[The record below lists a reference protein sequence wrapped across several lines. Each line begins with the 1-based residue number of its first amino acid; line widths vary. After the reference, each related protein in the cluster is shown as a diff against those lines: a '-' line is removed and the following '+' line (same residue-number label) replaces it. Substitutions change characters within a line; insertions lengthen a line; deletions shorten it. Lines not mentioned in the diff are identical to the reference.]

1 MPATPA
7 VRPRPVYALRTDVFA
22 SPTRARCLPRSGG
35 PSDLADKRIFH
46 YAHPVSAGERW
57 TDEAVRRESERWVH
71 VPSDGGCLEDERRLL
86 VHLPRRWGQSR
97 VWRSAAP
104 DEAQADDLIKE
115 TIAAVRV
122 AGGGRL
128 IWHTGEGISPPFMDE
143 CLARRGFETTEELA
157 VLAFSLVD
165 GQGPRLPRLGVLEGV
180 SAGLVRD
187 AAGLREALLVDSE
200 IFYSPQPSGEEF
212 AEYAGELEKLA
223 LRERGVSPEEGASLV
238 LRFLAFADVGSAHG
252 GDDTRRPMGAAGA
265 QIVGETLRL
274 WGAATRE
281 AFRGRGAYRALVLE
295 RCRVARDLGAT
306 LALAKANVTT
316 SAPTLERAGF
326 RVVATERR
334 HTLEIP

>member
-1 MPATPA
+1 M
-7 VRPRPVYALRTDVFA
+7 
-22 SPTRARCLPRSGG
+22 
-35 PSDLADKRIFH
+35 
-46 YAHPVSAGERW
+46 
-57 TDEAVRRESERWVH
+57 RRESERWVH
-71 VPSDGGCLEDERRLL
+71 VPSDGTRLEDERRLL

-104 DEAQADDLIKE
+104 DEAQADDLIEE
-115 TIAAVRV
+115 TIVAVRAAV
-122 AGGGRL
+122 GGRL

-157 VLAFSLVD
+157 VLAFSLVNSSTL
-165 GQGPRLPRLGVLEGV
+165 RLPRLGVPEGV
-180 SAGLVRD
+180 TAGLVRD
-187 AAGLREALLVDSE
+187 AADLREALLVDSE
-200 IFYSPQPSGEEF
+200 VFSSPQPSGEEF
-212 AEYAGELEKLA
+212 TEYARELEKLA
-223 LRERGVSPEEGASLV
+223 LRERGGSLDEDASLA
-238 LRFLAFADVGSAHG
+238 LRFLAFTDVGSEHG
-252 GDDTRRPMGAAGA
+252 GDDTRRALGSAGA

-316 SAPTLERAGF
+316 SGPTLERAGF